1 MEQGWIKL
9 HRSIFNHWLWKEDTK
24 LKWWL
29 DLLLMANH
37 TTRKILLGNQLI
49 EIPRGSLHTS
59 VTKLTARW
67 QADKKTVKR
76 FLDLLQKD
84 SMISYTTTSKGTT
97 INISNY
103 NDFQD
108 FKKAESPEDAP
119 ALSPEE
125 GPAEAPSFPPGYS
138 PTEDTCVST
147 KASSSS
153 TLEEAQALSTPTS
166 LESPHCANTH
176 RYNGMYTPGDNGKN
190 TTVDI
195 PKDIAV
201 DKTIT
206 ISEDITVDNTITTPK
221 GTAEV
226 NPEVSTRDTNNN
238 VNNNKNFNNANN
250 GEEGEEG
257 KKAPLCPAAPEGPC
271 TNTATNLPPLSFPT
285 PLHKEIHN
293 TLGDIAYRTWFM
305 DADIASTEGGATLQV
320 DSPFKR
326 DVINTK
332 FRVQLGRILGK
343 IVEVKS
349 A

>member
-37 TTRKILLGNQLI
+37 TTRKILLGNQLF

-59 VTKLTARW
+59 MTKLTSRW

-97 INISNY
+97 INICNY

-108 FKKAESPEDAP
+108 FKVAESPGDAP

-125 GPAEAPSFPPGYS
+125 GQSTSPPPTPDVA
-138 PTEDTCVST
+138 PTEGII
-147 KASSSS
+147 SS
-153 TLEEAQALSTPTS
+153 TTTASASPSGQDPALSTSVP
-166 LESPHCANTH
+166 LESHQSMDIN
-176 RYNGMYTPGDNGKN
+176 RDSGKDSPE
-190 TTVDI
+190 DI
-195 PKDIAV
+195 PKDI
-201 DKTIT
+201 TG
-206 ISEDITVDNTITTPK
+206 DITM
-221 GTAEV
+221 V
-226 NPEVSTRDTNNN
+226 NPEVTTRDTNNN
-238 VNNNKNFNNANN
+238 VNNNKNLNN
-250 GEEGEEG
+250 GNNEEEGEEG
-257 KKAPLCPAAPEGPC
+257 KKDPLCPDDSKEPFA
-271 TNTATNLPPLSFPT
+271 NTATNLPPLSFPT
-285 PLHKEIHN
+285 PLHKEIHKA
-293 TLGDIAYRTWFM
+293 LGDIAYRTWFM
-305 DADIASTEGGATLQV
+305 DADIAATERGATLQV

-332 FRVQLGRILGK
+332 FRVQLGRILGT
-343 IVEVKS
+343 IVEIKS

>member
-9 HRSIFNHWLWKEDTK
+9 HRSIYNHWLWKEDTK

-49 EIPRGSLHTS
+49 EISRGSLHTS
-59 VTKLTARW
+59 LTKLTVRW
-67 QADKKTVKR
+67 NADKKTVKR

-103 NDFQD
+103 KDFQD
-108 FKKAESPEDAP
+108 FKITESPGTVP

-125 GPAEAPSFPPGYS
+125 GPATAPPFTPGCA
-138 PTEDTCVST
+138 PTEGTVVST
-147 KASSSS
+147 KTSSPN
-153 TLEEAQALSTPTS
+153 TLDHDPALSIPAPLQCPNS
-166 LESPHCANTH
+166 VDTH
-176 RYNGMYTPGDNGKN
+176 
-190 TTVDI
+190 
-195 PKDIAV
+195 
-201 DKTIT
+201 
-206 ISEDITVDNTITTPK
+206 
-221 GTAEV
+221 
-226 NPEVSTRDTNNN
+226 RDTNNN
-238 VNNNKNFNNANN
+238 VNNKKNLNNANN
-250 GEEGEEG
+250 GEEG
-257 KKAPLCPAAPEGPC
+257 KKESLCPETPKELC
-271 TNTATNLPPLSFPT
+271 ENTANELPSLSFPT
-285 PLHKEIHN
+285 PLHKDIHN

-305 DADIASTEGGATLQV
+305 DAHIVSTEGGATLQV

-332 FRVQLGRILGK
+332 FIVQLGRILGK

>member
-125 GPAEAPSFPPGYS
+125 GPAASPP
-138 PTEDTCVST
+138 PTPEGTPTDGAV
-147 KASSSS
+147 SS
-153 TLEEAQALSTPTS
+153 TTATSASPSGQDLALSTPTPF
-166 LESPHCANTH
+166 ESPHCAGTH
-176 RYNGMYTPGDNGKN
+176 RDTGKDTPWDIHKDI
-190 TTVDI
+190 TVDN
-195 PKDIAV
+195 P
-201 DKTIT
+201 IT
-206 ISEDITVDNTITTPK
+206 ILEDTTVDNTITIPMDITEN
-221 GTAEV
+221 TTVA
-226 NPEVSTRDTNNN
+226 NPEVSTKDTNNN

-250 GEEGEEG
+250 GEEGEKG
-257 KKAPLCPAAPEGPC
+257 KKAPLCPAAPEGHC
-271 TNTATNLPPLSFPT
+271 TNTATYLPPLSFPT

-293 TLGDIAYRTWFM
+293 SLGDIAYRTWFM

>member
-9 HRSIFNHWLWKEDTK
+9 HRSIYNHWLWKEDTK
-24 LKWWL
+24 LKWWI

-37 TTRKILLGNQLI
+37 TTKKILLGNQLI

-97 INISNY
+97 INICNY

-108 FKKAESPEDAP
+108 FRKAESPGDAP
-119 ALSPEE
+119 AMYPEDGQATSP
-125 GPAEAPSFPPGYS
+125 PPTLAVAPKDG
-138 PTEDTCVST
+138 TV
-147 KASSSS
+147 SS
-153 TLEEAQALSTPTS
+153 TTAASENPLGQDPALSTPTP
-166 LESPHCANTH
+166 LESPH
-176 RYNGMYTPGDNGKN
+176 
-190 TTVDI
+190 
-195 PKDIAV
+195 
-201 DKTIT
+201 
-206 ISEDITVDNTITTPK
+206 SVDNTITTPV
-221 GTAEV
+221 V
-226 NPEVSTRDTNNN
+226 NPEVTTRDTNNN

-250 GEEGEEG
+250 GEEREEWN
-257 KKAPLCPAAPEGPC
+257 KDPLCPEAPEGPC
-271 TNTATNLPPLSFPT
+271 ANTTTKLPPPSFPT
-285 PLHKEIHN
+285 PLHKKIHN

-305 DADIASTEGGATLQV
+305 DADIASTERVATLQV

-343 IVEVKS
+343 IVEIKS
-349 A
+349 SW

>member
-9 HRSIFNHWLWKEDTK
+9 HRSIYNHWLWKEDTK

-37 TTRKILLGNQLI
+37 TTRKILLGNNLI

-59 VTKLTARW
+59 MTKLTARW

-84 SMISYTTTSKGTT
+84 SMISYTTTAKGTT

-103 NDFQD
+103 KEFQD
-108 FKKAESPEDAP
+108 FKVTESPGDVPSSSPAEGPATSPPLAP
-119 ALSPEE
+119 EVAPTEGTVSSTTAASASPSGQDQALSPS
-125 GPAEAPSFPPGYS
+125 APL
-138 PTEDTCVST
+138 
-147 KASSSS
+147 K
-153 TLEEAQALSTPTS
+153 
-166 LESPHCANTH
+166 SPHCEDTH
-176 RYNGMYTPGDNGKN
+176 
-190 TTVDI
+190 
-195 PKDIAV
+195 
-201 DKTIT
+201 
-206 ISEDITVDNTITTPK
+206 
-221 GTAEV
+221 
-226 NPEVSTRDTNNN
+226 RDTNNN
-238 VNNNKNFNNANN
+238 VNNNKNFNNGNN
-250 GEEGEEG
+250 GKEGEEG
-257 KKAPLCPAAPEGPC
+257 KNEKKETLCPSTPKSTLSLEAPEDSSEDAAP
-271 TNTATNLPPLSFPT
+271 NLPPLSFPT

-293 TLGDIAYRTWFM
+293 ILGDIAYRTWFM
-305 DADIASTEGGATLQV
+305 DADIASTSQGATLKV